1 MTDRWDEE
9 ARRVFAEAWRA
20 SNRADEP
27 TPHPTLIA
35 RFAAALRE
43 AYAEGARHIIALM
56 AKEFRSRGHLGHAPD
71 QIVGEDDARREAWD
85 EAADDMEALAPIYAA
100 PAQPAAPATLPAQLR
115 AEALRHARARSRDV
129 PRWDGAAAD
138 RRGDGAPVPDRRH
151 VARGRTRMRRG
162 RLPPRPRHG
171 RIRRGPTRADGNGLG
186 IVVAPRPRLDRAGRD
201 GAPRRLRR
209 ERERRGVQVC
219 EVWLVPARVS
229 VLRWGS
235 MPRLRVHERE
245 RAVIDLDEYERQA
258 NDGEMSIRQIVE
270 LIDEARTLRELNEH
284 ATRERERMAR
294 EIERLSAN
302 GRMIVSLL
310 RRIVTYARE
319 DRMRTPG
326 VTRLARAIAEAER
339 LIKDEPDCDGSG
351 RAR

>member
-1 MTDRWDEE
+1 
-9 ARRVFAEAWRA
+9 
-20 SNRADEP
+20 
-27 TPHPTLIA
+27 
-35 RFAAALRE
+35 
-43 AYAEGARHIIALM
+43 
-56 AKEFRSRGHLGHAPD
+56 
-71 QIVGEDDARREAWD
+71 
-85 EAADDMEALAPIYAA
+85 
-100 PAQPAAPATLPAQLR
+100 
-115 AEALRHARARSRDV
+115 
-129 PRWDGAAAD
+129 
-138 RRGDGAPVPDRRH
+138 
-151 VARGRTRMRRG
+151 
-162 RLPPRPRHG
+162 
-171 RIRRGPTRADGNGLG
+171 
-186 IVVAPRPRLDRAGRD
+186 
-201 GAPRRLRR
+201 
-209 ERERRGVQVC
+209 
-219 EVWLVPARVS
+219 
-229 VLRWGS
+229 
-235 MPRLRVHERE
+235 VHERE